1 MTPFEETFRQ
11 ETADLLE
18 DLEAALLEMED
29 APDDMSLVDRAF
41 RAMHTIKGSGA
52 MFGFDAV
59 SSFTHHLED
68 AFDQVRRGELSI
80 SQELISIGL
89 DSRDHIRTLI
99 DTNAEHPDTAGLL
112 NRLSAVTQTG
122 GAVASAAPSEPPP
135 ADAPQAEPSKTCY
148 QIKIRPSADT
158 FMTGTNPL
166 NLLRELGELGD
177 MRLQTS
183 TARTPNLDELDP
195 EQLLVDWDIELL
207 SEQTR
212 NAIDDVFLFVSF
224 DWDINIEVRA
234 AASESTPG
242 PAAEAPAAT
251 PTATATAEPAAVPVP
266 TAAKPDNSP
275 KPVDK
280 PAAAAPPQETVKV
293 PAERL
298 DHLINVV
305 GELVISQAR
314 LLDLTARRS
323 DEELLG
329 IAEELERLT
338 NDLRD
343 TAINIR
349 MLPIGSTFARFRR
362 LVRDLSTELCKDIK
376 LVTEGAETELDK
388 TVIDKLGD
396 PLVHLI
402 RNSLDHGVESPDE
415 REAVGKPRTGQ
426 ITLTAQHRGS
436 HVLIEVRDD
445 GKGLDAEK
453 LRAKGIERGLIKA
466 DAQLSEQECYELIF
480 QAGFSTAQTIS
491 NISGRGVGMDV
502 VKRSIEALRGT
513 LNISSELGVGTTIH
527 IQLPLTLAIIE
538 GLLVELGPDRFVIPL
553 SAVEECLEISDADA
567 QGLFGL
573 VELREQLLPRVALR
587 HWFEIGGPRPE
598 THQVVI
604 ARSGDDRVGFVVD
617 AVIGQHQTVIKSVGH
632 VYEDVEGLAGAT
644 ILGDGSVALIL
655 DISQLAIVMAQHRQ
669 ANAQGNSL
677 QYTSTVH

>member
-29 APDDMSLVDRAF
+29 APEDMSLVDRAF

-99 DTNAEHPDTAGLL
+99 DTNTEHPDTAGLL
-112 NRLSAVTQTG
+112 SRLSAVTQTG
-122 GAVASAAPSEPPP
+122 AVASAAPVEASAPEP
-135 ADAPQAEPSKTCY
+135 AATKTCY

-166 NLLRELGELGD
+166 SLLRELGDLGE
-177 MRLQTS
+177 MRMRTS
-183 TARTPNLDELDP
+183 TARTPDLDELDP

-207 SEQTR
+207 SDQSR

-224 DWDINIEVRA
+224 DWDIDISIK
-234 AASESTPG
+234 AASDTP
-242 PAAEAPAAT
+242 APADT
-251 PTATATAEPAAVPVP
+251 PAE
-266 TAAKPDNSP
+266 
-275 KPVDK
+275 K
-280 PAAAAPPQETVKV
+280 PAPAVETPAAAPPPPAAAERKPEAAKPTASAPAQETVKV

-329 IAEELERLT
+329 IAEDLERLT

-362 LVRDLSTELCKDIK
+362 LVRDLSTELGKDIK

-402 RNSLDHGVESPDE
+402 RNSLDHGVEAPDE
-415 REAVGKPRTGQ
+415 REAAGKSRTGQ
-426 ITLTAQHRGS
+426 ITLTAEHRGS

-445 GKGLDAEK
+445 GKGLDPDK
-453 LRAKGIERGLIKA
+453 LRAKAVERGLIKS
-466 DAQLSEQECYELIF
+466 DAKLTDQECYELIF

-491 NISGRGVGMDV
+491 SISGRGVGMDV

-553 SAVEECLEISDADA
+553 SAVEECLEISDANA
-567 QGLFGL
+567 QDLFGL
-573 VELREQLLPRVALR
+573 VELREQLLPRVSLR
-587 HWFEIGGPRPE
+587 HWFEIDGPRPD

-604 ARSGDDRVGFVVD
+604 ARSGDDRLGFVVD

-655 DISQLAIVMAQHRQ
+655 DISQLASVMAQHRQ

-677 QYTSTVH
+677 QYSSTVH